1 MERLSMFLV
10 MLAALLIPI
19 LMARFKI
26 TGVPTAVAEIVM
38 GILIGKS
45 GLNIIQTT
53 PELTQLSSLGVII
66 LMFLSGMEIDFDLFK
81 PGSSNDQ
88 SRWSPVKL
96 AGIAFIGTL
105 VNGLILGLIL
115 KFTELF
121 DNVFL
126 SVILFSTVALGVVIA
141 TLKEK
146 EILSR
151 PMGQTILLTAVLGE
165 VVPMFALTLY
175 ASLNGGNGSQIWLI
189 VLLF

>member
-10 MLAALLIPI
+10 ILAALLIPI

-88 SRWSPVKL
+88 NS
-96 AGIAFIGTL
+96 
-105 VNGLILGLIL
+105 N
-115 KFTELF
+115 
-121 DNVFL
+121 N
-126 SVILFSTVALGVVIA
+126 
-141 TLKEK
+141 
-146 EILSR
+146 
-151 PMGQTILLTAVLGE
+151 E
-165 VVPMFALTLY
+165 VVDK
-175 ASLNGGNGSQIWLI
+175 Q
-189 VLLF
+189 